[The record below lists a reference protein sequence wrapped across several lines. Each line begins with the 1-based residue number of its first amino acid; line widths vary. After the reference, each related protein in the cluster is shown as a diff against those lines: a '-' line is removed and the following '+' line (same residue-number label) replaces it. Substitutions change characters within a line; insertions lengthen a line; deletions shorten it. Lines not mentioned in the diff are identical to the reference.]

1 MYVAGN
7 GSKLKPPQVLFDVH
21 QLSPLWKIHFGLKKF
36 CAVLKPMPDSDVNS
50 RHSLGTSCVLYA
62 FSFYPHTPSL
72 NEKDRFTDA
81 VTDTLQEAQST

>member
-21 QLSPLWKIHFGLKKF
+21 HLSPLWKIHFGLKKF
-36 CAVLKPMPDSDVNS
+36 CAVLKLMPDSDGNS

-62 FSFYPHTPSL
+62 FSFYPHNHSL
-72 NEKDRFTDA
+72 N
-81 VTDTLQEAQST
+81 